1 MLNLDDWESRAIDW
15 LSAHRRRVTAT
26 LVAALAGFSA
36 VAFGIAPLA
45 PDAARLPQQ
54 VITEELPLQGLDEQL
69 NALATLDLTL
79 NRSEVTRGSDT
90 AESLLTRLGVSDPAA
105 ALFLRQDPVGRAV
118 LQGRGGKLVQVRSD
132 AQGRLIELVAR
143 YAIDKRELAGTHF
156 TRLTMVRFEDRWHAR
171 TEPVAMSSRIRLA
184 GGTIRTSLFAATDEA
199 GIPDAIGSQ
208 LAEIFSTELDF
219 HRQLRRGDTFSV
231 VYEALTADGEP
242 VPWNVGAGRVLAAEF
257 VNLGRVYHAVWFDN
271 PGGRSGY
278 FDING
283 QSKRRSFLASP
294 MEFSRVTSGFA
305 MRFHPILQR
314 WRAHLGVDYGA
325 PIGTPVRSIG
335 DGLVT
340 FAGWQNG
347 YGNVVEIRHAQN
359 RETLY
364 AHMSRIDVRKGQRI
378 KQGQNLGAV
387 GSTGWATGPHLHF
400 EFRVNGEHRD
410 PLLVARSAE
419 TLALDAV
426 SRQRFAET
434 VRTVRTKLE
443 LAATVAT
450 GPVARTE

>member
-1 MLNLDDWESRAIDW
+1 
-15 LSAHRRRVTAT
+15 
-26 LVAALAGFSA
+26 
-36 VAFGIAPLA
+36 
-45 PDAARLPQQ
+45 
-54 VITEELPLQGLDEQL
+54 
-69 NALATLDLTL
+69 
-79 NRSEVTRGSDT
+79 
-90 AESLLTRLGVSDPAA
+90 
-105 ALFLRQDPVGRAV
+105 
-118 LQGRGGKLVQVRSD
+118 
-132 AQGRLIELVAR
+132 
-143 YAIDKRELAGTHF
+143 
-156 TRLTMVRFEDRWHAR
+156 MVRFEDLWHAR

-347 YGNVVEIRHAQN
+347 YGNVVEIEHGNARS
-359 RETLY
+359 TLY
-364 AHMSRIDVRKGQRI
+364 AHLSRMEVRKGQRI
-378 KQGQNLGAV
+378 QQGQQVGAV
-387 GSTGWATGPHLHF
+387 GMSGWTTGPHLHF
-400 EFRVNGEHRD
+400 EFRVNGQHQD
-410 PLLVARSAE
+410 PLIMARAAEPMTLDQQAKARFEGFARSFKVKLDIAE
-419 TLALDAV
+419 SMA
-426 SRQRFAET
+426 
-434 VRTVRTKLE
+434 
-443 LAATVAT
+443 
-450 GPVARTE
+450 GARPTFE

>member
-69 NALATLDLTL
+69 NALAALDLTL

-90 AESLLTRLGVSDPAA
+90 AESLLTRLGVSDPVA

-231 VYEALTADGEP
+231 VYEALTADDEP

-347 YGNVVEIRHAQN
+347 YGNVVEIEHGNARS
-359 RETLY
+359 TLY
-364 AHMSRIDVRKGQRI
+364 AHLSRMEVRKGQRI
-378 KQGQNLGAV
+378 QQGQQVGAV
-387 GSTGWATGPHLHF
+387 GMTGWTTGPHLHF
-400 EFRVNGEHRD
+400 EFRVNGQHQD
-410 PLLVARSAE
+410 PLIMARAAEPVTLDLQAKARFEGFARSFKVKLDIAE
-419 TLALDAV
+419 SMA
-426 SRQRFAET
+426 
-434 VRTVRTKLE
+434 
-443 LAATVAT
+443 
-450 GPVARTE
+450 GARPTFE